1 MMPMIELL
9 QILLPGLAGLA
20 LGGIFFGGLWWTV
33 KRGLQ
38 SKNPATWFLLSLMV
52 RIGITL
58 AGFYFVGRGHAE
70 RMVACLVGFI
80 LARFIIERI
89 TTNNGVK
96 SFKVF

>member
-1 MMPMIELL
+1 MSNLL
-9 QILLPGLAGLA
+9 QVLLPGLAGMI

-38 SKNPATWFLLSLMV
+38 SKNPAKWFLLSLMV

-58 AGFYFVGRGHAE
+58 AGFYFVGKGHAE

-80 LARFIIERI
+80 LARFIVDRMTISK
-89 TTNNGVK
+89 GGK
-96 SFKVF
+96 SSKIF

>member
-1 MMPMIELL
+1 MSDLL
-9 QILLPGLAGLA
+9 QVLLPGLAGMI
-20 LGGIFFGGLWWTV
+20 LGGVFFGGLWWTV

-38 SKNPATWFLLSLMV
+38 SKNPAKWFFLSLVV

-80 LARFIIERI
+80 LARFIVDRM
-89 TTNNGVK
+89 TTSKGGK
-96 SFKVF
+96 SFKVFLI

>member
-1 MMPMIELL
+1 MI
-9 QILLPGLAGLA
+9 

-38 SKNPATWFLLSLMV
+38 SKNPAKWFFLSLVV

-80 LARFIIERI
+80 LARFIVDRMTISK
-89 TTNNGVK
+89 GGK
-96 SFKVF
+96 SSKIF